1 MKSPAAVTDPFFQLA
16 SECPVEAWLGVLG
29 HRWNALILYHL
40 SLNRRRFGELHAC
53 LPTVTA
59 KVLSERLAELA
70 TRGLV
75 LRVDMRYE
83 LTASGTSLMP
93 ILHAIERWAA
103 QLDEQRRGVDIAL
116 QHR

>member
-1 MKSPAAVTDPFFQLA
+1 MKPSSTVTDPFFQLA

-40 SLNRRRFGELHAC
+40 SLDRRRYGELHTC

-59 KVLSERLAELA
+59 KVLSERLAELV

-75 LRVDMRYE
+75 VRVDVRYE
-83 LTASGTSLMP
+83 LTDAGASLMP

-103 QLDEQRRGVDIAL
+103 QFDEHRRVVDIAV